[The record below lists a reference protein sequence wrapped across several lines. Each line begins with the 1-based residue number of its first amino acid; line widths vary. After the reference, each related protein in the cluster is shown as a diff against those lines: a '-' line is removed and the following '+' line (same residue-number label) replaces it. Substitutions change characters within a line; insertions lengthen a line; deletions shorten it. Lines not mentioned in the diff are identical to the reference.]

1 MSETKI
7 YSDIKPLDFIAE
19 KLGNHLQQQKHEVS
33 YAKDPD
39 FPPSWFFIQTRRHG
53 GISFDKCINIF
64 LEGTRDECKITIE
77 SGKWGENT
85 MDGSNKPALIPYEGI
100 MASAKSSLAPIIT
113 AGHIWKYLDKNI

>member
-7 YSDIKPLDFIAE
+7 YRDVLPLDTIAE
-19 KLGNHLQQQKHEVS
+19 KLGNHLQGHKREVS
-33 YAKDPD
+33 YCKDEEQNT
-39 FPPSWFFIQTRRHG
+39 WFFIQTRRHG

-64 LEGTRDECKITIE
+64 LEGNRDECKITIE

-85 MDGSNKPALIPYEGI
+85 VDSSNKQTLIPYEGI
-100 MASAKSSLAPIIT
+100 MASGKSSLAPIIT

>member
-7 YSDIKPLDFIAE
+7 YRDVLPLDIIAE
-19 KLGNHLQQQKHEVS
+19 KLGNHLQGHKREIAYCYDEEQKT
-33 YAKDPD
+33 
-39 FPPSWFFIQTRRHG
+39 WFFIQTRRHG

-85 MDGSNKPALIPYEGI
+85 MDGSNKPTLIPYEGI
-100 MASAKSSLAPIIT
+100 MASAKSSFAPIIT
-113 AGHIWKYLDKNI
+113 AGHIWKYLDKNT